1 MTLIMH
7 PPPNLTQVVELLIKQ
22 GADVTLQNDSEE
34 GALDVTSPVIR
45 KAILGEPV
53 SCTVCQQSTERSRMT
68 PENNKVYKVII
79 LCKY

>member
-7 PPPNLTQVVELLIKQ
+7 LPPNLTQVVDLLIKQ

-34 GALDVTSPVIR
+34 GALDVTSPEIR

-53 SCTVCQQSTERSRMT
+53 SCTVCQQSTEWSRMAN
-68 PENNKVYKVII
+68 ENNKVYKVII

>member
-7 PPPNLTQVVELLIKQ
+7 LPPNLTQVVDLLIKQ

-34 GALDVTSPVIR
+34 GALDVTSPEIR

-53 SCTVCQQSTERSRMT
+53 SCMVCQQSTEWSRMT

>member
-7 PPPNLTQVVELLIKQ
+7 LPPNLTQVVELLIKQ

-34 GALDVTSPVIR
+34 GALDVTSPEIR

-53 SCTVCQQSTERSRMT
+53 SCMVCQQSTELSRMI

>member
-7 PPPNLTQVVELLIKQ
+7 LPPNLTQVVELLIKQ

-34 GALDVTSPVIR
+34 GALDVTSPEIR

-53 SCTVCQQSTERSRMT
+53 SCTYGMPTE
-68 PENNKVYKVII
+68 Y
-79 LCKY
+79 

>member
-7 PPPNLTQVVELLIKQ
+7 LPPNLTQVVELLIKQ

-34 GALDVTSPVIR
+34 GALDVTSPEIR

-53 SCTVCQQSTERSRMT
+53 SCMVCQQSTERSRMI
-68 PENNKVYKVII
+68 PENNKVYKVTI